1 MFANFLK
8 TRCGKTV
15 EGIEFVSVL
24 CEADRQRFRDFT
36 RNGASVSSGL
46 LPTALPCGSLH
57 VQMSDATG
65 SFLDVE
71 LYHVCIPER
80 DGVLGHLIGIREQS
94 REVTA
99 RVTTAEQVDM
109 THDQVHTEET
119 EMPELVAAQVSAT
132 AIPSDKES
140 NIPRGPVF
148 GTLSSAR
155 LRHFD
160 EQVVPDT
167 RSCSQ
172 SSDASSTSSAGS
184 NLALKGI
191 KNVDISIDA
200 FSQDLRIKSA
210 MIRFCDS
217 DVEASTRSIPTMKD
231 LLSPADFSRLS
242 DWIQDEVNSAG
253 TAGCKSERLSPM
265 VLNAGFGK
273 CIISDKHELFTV
285 CIGGLQEESSC
296 RVGVSGSS
304 AAPCAKP
311 QAFDTEQDK
320 NNKDQ
325 DQDKV
330 EVGQQEDA
338 DKSKEDY
345 SLKELVEEEDDEEE
359 DDDEEEV
366 DEGHQIN
373 SVLRLS
379 AFSVLKIP
387 KMRVRQQR
395 VRQKD
400 FRTPAVGSLATIR
413 EFSQG

>member
-65 SFLDVE
+65 SLLDVE

-265 VLNAGFGK
+265 VLNAGFG
-273 CIISDKHELFTV
+273 IISDKHELFTV